1 MAPSSSSSSSTS
13 VVFLLLVFLLA
24 LASTL
29 RPAGAQVLLPPGVAL
44 VDDGVFEAMADWFDE
59 AQGEEGKDL
68 YSVDGAPL
76 DLEGGFVIW
85 VSRAVEQDLD
95 KKEWKNFHNC
105 EFTSLLPKNGYAD
118 EEEAGGGRVLFE
130 DDREW
135 IENGTSVAIRS
146 FDGYTVARKNKANN
160 AKTNKRNRTFVTEKI
175 GKKMDV
181 LSTVGWAKHCHFTMR
196 TDTLDYVRSVQHNAG
211 RGYHTLHQHTYR
223 GWKSLGGDGGPLVDS
238 CECTRRAGKNNG
250 CKSEEC
256 LALAINTGVRCD
268 NCGKACNACWKADAC
283 DAETWRQWL
292 SFKANLTSGNG
303 GGGPMELPQSVAAC
317 AECLGVDYQL
327 QLTLASLF

>member
-1 MAPSSSSSSSTS
+1 MAPSSSSSSLTS
-13 VVFLLLVFLLA
+13 VVFLLLVFLPA

-105 EFTSLLPKNGYAD
+105 EFTSLLAKNGYAD

-160 AKTNKRNRTFVTEKI
+160 AKTNRRNRTFVTEKI

-211 RGYHTLHQHTYR
+211 RGYVRPSVRQ
-223 GWKSLGGDGGPLVDS
+223 KEEEEEEVSLL
-238 CECTRRAGKNNG
+238 
-250 CKSEEC
+250 
-256 LALAINTGVRCD
+256 
-268 NCGKACNACWKADAC
+268 
-283 DAETWRQWL
+283 L
-292 SFKANLTSGNG
+292 SSHF
-303 GGGPMELPQSVAAC
+303 
-317 AECLGVDYQL
+317 
-327 QLTLASLF
+327 SLFLREKSVDQEMFKRRGKMMEKSKD